1 MFESVIFLD
10 IDGVLNCRTSKSYV
24 TMEDGDEFTGID
36 KDKVRRLASIVAATG
51 ADLVLSSSWKNG
63 WFQNSGLLFEQAGLA
78 NHAKYLTRHLYK
90 KGKLILR
97 DKTPNSYKGRGY
109 EIRFWLKTHPETKA
123 WVILDDEEWHD
134 FYEYDEIKRHWVKT
148 DYETGLTNDDATAAI
163 QILKG
168 QLLGPIEKEQE
179 AECFYKEGE

>member
-36 KDKVRRLASIVAATG
+36 KDKVKRLASIVAATG

-63 WFQNSGLLFEQAGLA
+63 WFQSEGYLFGKSSLS
-78 NHAKYLTRHLYK
+78 NHAKYLTNHLYK
-90 KGKLILR
+90 KGRLTIK
-97 DKTPNSYKGRGY
+97 DKTSNSWKGRGQ
-109 EIRFWLKTHPETKA
+109 EILFWLKTHPETKA

-134 FYEYDEIKRHWVKT
+134 FYEYDEIMRHWVKT
-148 DYETGLTNDDATAAI
+148 DYETGLTDDDATAAI

-179 AECFYKEGE
+179 AECY